1 VHVAA
6 PFGSDASPRRS
17 AVGFPDA
24 GDPCLAATV
33 AAVERARRSPGH
45 LPRRRGG
52 RFRTAA
58 ERLSRLH
65 VPVYRCARGGLVV
78 DPCDEHHV
86 ADTLRAALTMPLD
99 ERTARWQE
107 AFESIRSHDVTRWR
121 DRFLALLAG

>member
-1 VHVAA
+1 M
-6 PFGSDASPRRS
+6 
-17 AVGFPDA
+17 
-24 GDPCLAATV
+24 
-33 AAVERARRSPGH
+33 
-45 LPRRRGG
+45 
-52 RFRTAA
+52 
-58 ERLSRLH
+58 
-65 VPVYRCARGGLVV
+65 V